1 VLEERQKRNRLGP
14 RARFF
19 ETRNPLIR
27 THNCNRDYSQRIF
40 EYRKRN
46 MISKI
51 HLFAAALAGVL
62 ACSAAGAQ
70 VRSDA
75 TPTRLAA
82 TPARPASRVSAKPTA
97 ATAPAGP
104 SSVQRAIAVRTAPGG
119 RISSNIVPFANT
131 LSLNNLSGIHGL
143 GFGFAH
149 PAPVGGGLGNNS
161 FSHFGG
167 HGRSGQGPFVG
178 ILFGGFP
185 YYYDDSGSDQSA
197 QQVAQQ
203 TDEQTDQQAQQDVSA
218 QQNVDTR
225 DEVGNQSAYAPED
238 QPQAPVRDVGD
249 FILVR
254 RDGRILFAS
263 IFSVVGTQLQY
274 VTPEGIRRTLA
285 IADLDAAA
293 TQQINEA
300 RGTTLQFQN

>member
-1 VLEERQKRNRLGP
+1 M
-14 RARFF
+14 
-19 ETRNPLIR
+19 
-27 THNCNRDYSQRIF
+27 S
-40 EYRKRN
+40 
-46 MISKI
+46 
-51 HLFAAALAGVL
+51 
-62 ACSAAGAQ
+62 
-70 VRSDA
+70 
-75 TPTRLAA
+75 
-82 TPARPASRVSAKPTA
+82 ARPASGVAAK
-97 ATAPAGP
+97 ATATTASTGHP
-104 SSVQRAIAVRTAPGG
+104 SIQRASVNRISTGG
-119 RISSNIVPFANT
+119 RVNSSSAPFANT
-131 LSLNNLSGIHGL
+131 LSLNNLSGVHGL
-143 GFGFAH
+143 GFDFAH
-149 PAPVGGGLGNNS
+149 PAPVGGGLGNNP

-185 YYYDDSGSDQSA
+185 YYYDDSGSDQSG

-203 TDEQTDQQAQQDVSA
+203 TDQQTDQQAQENVA
-218 QQNVDTR
+218 TQQSVDTGN
-225 DEVGNQSAYAPED
+225 DVGNLSAYAPED

-285 IADLDAAA
+285 MADLDASA